1 MATMTARLRSVL
13 CRAEDLDERAL
24 AEVGLPVRHFALLE
38 RLAGGPVARQH
49 ELGAAIGLDRTTT
62 ATLVRRLDDR
72 GLVRRTPMP
81 GNNRVLVLELT
92 PAGATLLA
100 SAIRRL
106 AECEQRLLAPLA
118 PEERAL
124 LRRALDRL
132 VEVSP

>member
-1 MATMTARLRSVL
+1 MTTRLRSVL
-13 CRAEDLDERAL
+13 GRAEDLDERAL

-38 RLAGGPVARQH
+38 LLAGGPVARQH

-62 ATLVRRLDDR
+62 ASLVRRLDDR

-92 PAGATLLA
+92 PDGSALLA
-100 SAIRRL
+100 DAARRL

-118 PEERAL
+118 PDERVL

-132 VEVSP
+132 LEVAP